1 MAYLVLE
8 DGKVFLGDAFG
19 ADGIRSGQ
27 IVFNTCMTGYQE
39 ILTDPA
45 NFGNIVTM
53 TYPEIGNVGVN
64 AADSQSDGPKISG
77 LVVRQLSPIMSN
89 FRSEQ
94 TLEEYLKANDVVA
107 MKNVDTRAIAKHLR
121 DHGPKYGV
129 IACGERLSVSDLV
142 QQAQRAAII
151 ANGGNPDCTAEH
163 CGDENCRC
171 AQEGHHCHHDDDC
184 DCDDDCGCGCGCHGG
199 MNLEAFPNLIAEV
212 SCKEPYK
219 WTEKNAWIEE
229 RQTDRRYNVVVLDLG
244 VRRDQLQTLV
254 SFGCDVTVVPYST
267 TAEELLA
274 LKPDGVFISNGPGA
288 PWVGKIIENTVEKLA
303 DKVPVLAI
311 GIGSL
316 MLGMGLGINPCILEH
331 GHHGVNIPVQDT
343 KTGLVSIVSKN
354 IDYGLDGE
362 DFETEAEDNPLLEDI
377 VVTHTNLNF
386 PDIVEGFRHKELPI
400 IGISWNPT
408 APSRPQDAR
417 CVYDDFIDMMK

>member
-39 ILTDPA
+39 IMTDPA

-94 TLEEYLKANDVVA
+94 TLEEYLKANNVVA

-121 DHGPKYGV
+121 DNGPKYGV

-142 QQAQRAAII
+142 KQAQRAAII
-151 ANGGNPDCTAEH
+151 ANGGDPDCMAEH
-163 CGDENCRC
+163 CGDENCKC
-171 AQEGHHCHHDDDC
+171 AQEGHHHHDDC
-184 DCDDDCGCGCGCHGG
+184 ECDDHCDCGCGCHGG
-199 MNLEAFPNLIAEV
+199 VNLEAFPNLIAEV

-219 WTEKNAWIEE
+219 WTQKSAWIDE
-229 RQTDRRYNVVVLDLG
+229 RQTDKRYNVVVLDLG

-267 TAEELLA
+267 TAEEILA

-288 PWVGKIIENTVEKLA
+288 PWVG
-303 DKVPVLAI
+303 
-311 GIGSL
+311 
-316 MLGMGLGINPCILEH
+316 
-331 GHHGVNIPVQDT
+331 
-343 KTGLVSIVSKN
+343 
-354 IDYGLDGE
+354 
-362 DFETEAEDNPLLEDI
+362 
-377 VVTHTNLNF
+377 
-386 PDIVEGFRHKELPI
+386 
-400 IGISWNPT
+400 
-408 APSRPQDAR
+408 
-417 CVYDDFIDMMK
+417 

>member
-64 AADSQSDGPKISG
+64 AADSQSDKLQISG
-77 LVVRQLSPIMSN
+77 LVIRQLSPIMSN

-107 MKNVDTRAIAKHLR
+107 IKNVDTRAIAKHLR
-121 DHGPKYGV
+121 EYGSMYGV

-142 QQAQRAAII
+142 KQAQLAAVI
-151 ANGGNPDCTAEH
+151 ARGGDPDCTAEH
-163 CGDENCRC
+163 CGNEGCKC
-171 AQEGHHCHHDDDC
+171 AQEGHHCHHDEDC
-184 DCDDDCGCGCGCHGG
+184 DCDDDCECECGCHGG
-199 MNLEAFPNLIAEV
+199 MNFEAFPNLIAEV

-219 WTEKNAWIEE
+219 WTQKSAWIDE
-229 RQTDRRYNVVVLDLG
+229 RQTEKRYNVVVLDLG

-267 TAEELLA
+267 TAEEILA
-274 LKPDGVFISNGPGA
+274 LNPDGVFISNGPGA
-288 PWVGKIIENTVEKLA
+288 PWVGGIIDNTVEQLA
-303 DKVPVLAI
+303 QSVPVLAI
-311 GIGSL
+311 GIGFL
-316 MLGMGLGINPCILEH
+316 MLGMSQGINPCILRH
-331 GHHGVNIPVQDT
+331 GQHGVNIPVQDVKT
-343 KTGLVSIVSKN
+343 KLVSIVSKN
-354 IDYGLDGE
+354 VDYGLDG
-362 DFETEAEDNPLLEDI
+362 DDLNETAEEHPLLKNVI
-377 VVTHTNLNF
+377 VTHVNLNI
-386 PDIVEGFRHKELPI
+386 PDVVEGFRHKILPI

-408 APSRPQDAR
+408 APTRPQDAH
-417 CVYDDFIDMMK
+417 CVYDDFIDLMK